1 VEAPRERQQL
11 RVIVAE
17 DDPGMRRWMRVVL
30 TRRNIAVQEARS
42 GAELLLLLTVMP
54 EVDLVIS
61 DLRMPLLDG
70 LDTLAM
76 VREIGVDV
84 PFLLITAFADETL
97 RRSAEELDAS
107 VLDKPFSAGELIA
120 RVNALAAAEIG
131 PHPARSN
138 GSA

>member
-1 VEAPRERQQL
+1 VEAPRERQQF

-138 GSA
+138 GSS